1 MLILICTFLTTMN
14 ADVYVEDILISYVV
28 PYAPF
33 IGENFL
39 LMQAPTLQEECLIS
53 LMKLV
58 YRLDWP
64 ANSPD

>member
-33 IGENFL
+33 IGEDFL
-39 LMQAPTLQEECLIS
+39 FMQAPTYIARRVLDFFDEVGIS
-53 LMKLV
+53 T
-58 YRLDWP
+58 
-64 ANSPD
+64 